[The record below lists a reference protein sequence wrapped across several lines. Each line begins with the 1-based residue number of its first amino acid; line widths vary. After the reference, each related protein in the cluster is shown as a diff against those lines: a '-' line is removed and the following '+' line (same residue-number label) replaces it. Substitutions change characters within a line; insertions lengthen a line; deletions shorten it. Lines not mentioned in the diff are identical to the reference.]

1 MSNVKYTKD
10 HEWIKLEG
18 DTAWVGITT
27 YARHALG
34 DLVFIELPE
43 TGRAVAKGDDFAVVE
58 SVKAASEIYTPV
70 TGEIVEVNEVLQD
83 NMDALKEDIDTGWI
97 VKVKMSN
104 DNEAAELM
112 DKAAYDE
119 YVAGLE
125 QRHRENKRKEQQ

>member
-1 MSNVKYTKD
+1 MSNVKYTND
-10 HEWIKLEG
+10 HEWLKIEG

-34 DLVFIELPE
+34 DLVFLELPE
-43 TGRAVAKGDDFAVVE
+43 VGRAVAKGEDFAVVE

-70 TGEIVEVNEVLQD
+70 TGEIVEVNEALQD
-83 NMDALKEDIDTGWI
+83 NLDDLKEDLDKGWI

-112 DKAAYDE
+112 DKSAYDSFVE
-119 YVAGLE
+119 SLD
-125 QRHRENKRKEQQ
+125 

>member
-1 MSNVKYTKD
+1 MSNIRYTED
-10 HEWIKLEG
+10 HEWIKVDG

-43 TGRAVAKGDDFAVVE
+43 TGSQVSKGDDFSVVE
-58 SVKAASEIYTPV
+58 SVKAASEIYSPV
-70 TGEIVEVNEVLQD
+70 TGEIIEVNEALQD
-83 NMDALKEDIDTGWI
+83 NLDDLKEDIDTGWI
-97 VKVKMSN
+97 IKVKMTDDS
-104 DNEAAELM
+104 EAASLM

-125 QRHRENKRKEQQ
+125 

>member
-1 MSNVKYTKD
+1 MSEVKYSKD
-10 HEWIKLEG
+10 HEWLNVDG
-18 DTAWVGITT
+18 DTAWIGITT

-43 TGRAVAKGDDFAVVE
+43 VGRALSKGDDFAVVE

-70 TGEIVEVNEVLQD
+70 TGEIIEVNETLAD
-83 NMDALKEDIDTGWI
+83 DMDALKEDIDTGWI
-97 VKVKMSN
+97 VKVKMTDAGEMES
-104 DNEAAELM
+104 LM

-125 QRHRENKRKEQQ
+125 

>member
-1 MSNVKYTKD
+1 MSNVKYTND
-10 HEWIKLEG
+10 HEWLKIEG

-34 DLVFIELPE
+34 DLVFLELPE
-43 TGRAVAKGDDFAVVE
+43 VGRKVAKGDDFAVVE

-70 TGEIVEVNEVLQD
+70 TGEIVEVNEALQD
-83 NMDALKEDIDTGWI
+83 DLEGLKEDIDTGWI

-125 QRHRENKRKEQQ
+125 

>member
-112 DKAAYDE
+112 DKTAYDE

-125 QRHRENKRKEQQ
+125 